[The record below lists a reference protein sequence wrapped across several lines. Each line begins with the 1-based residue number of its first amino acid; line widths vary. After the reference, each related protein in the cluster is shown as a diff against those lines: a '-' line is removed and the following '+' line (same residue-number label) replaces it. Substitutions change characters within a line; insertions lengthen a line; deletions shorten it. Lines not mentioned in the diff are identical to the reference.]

1 MRQHSNLA
9 KDPAEK
15 VVKDIRRA
23 TRKQYSAEEKI
34 RTVAVERRDVVRR
47 RGDFSGRSFGL
58 PKYRAGA
65 TWCDAVVIFRGE
77 VLASG
82 PCAPSPC
89 AGHCGRNTPCG
100 GTRSVRGRCGRSH
113 SLPGGQIG
121 RRCEL
126 IASEDDFEAAPD
138 GVGRHP
144 PI

>member
-82 PCAPSPC
+82 PCAPGPC

-100 GTRSVRGRCGRSH
+100 GTRSGRGRFRGGKNERPFH
-113 SLPGGQIG
+113 MVWRLRAQPLLAGGANWTSL
-121 RRCEL
+121 RAHRE
-126 IASEDDFEAAPD
+126 
-138 GVGRHP
+138 
-144 PI
+144 